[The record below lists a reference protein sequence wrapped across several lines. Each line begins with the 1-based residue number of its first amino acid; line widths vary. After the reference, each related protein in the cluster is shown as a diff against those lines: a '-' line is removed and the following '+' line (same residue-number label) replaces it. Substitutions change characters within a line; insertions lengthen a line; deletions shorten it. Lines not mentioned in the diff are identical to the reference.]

1 MIMNNITPH
10 IEMRTKVIYS
20 FQSEIHWGAGEV
32 VPYHKTLTSPAGMF
46 TSLEEIQADIEEC
59 KQKRLDLDNK
69 ELWSKAYLPTKTTTE
84 ARGNYETK
92 VIFSHF

>member
-20 FQSEIHWGAGEV
+20 FHSEIHWGAGEV

-46 TSLEEIQADIEEC
+46 TSLEEIQAYIEEC

-69 ELWSKAYLPTKTTTE
+69 ELWSNAYLPTKTTTE